1 MNADDDDDDT
11 NDDDAD
17 ENDRSVGRP
26 SLHRGRFRVMTRH
39 CWEDS
44 KSRRTAIFSLP
55 LLLLFV
61 LLL

>member
-26 SLHRGRFRVMTRH
+26 SLHRVGFRVMTLH
-39 CWEDS
+39 CWEES

-55 LLLLFV
+55 LLFA